1 MTTNVTVIA
10 AHPDDEVLGMGGTL
24 ARHRAMGDRVCILF
38 LSDGV
43 TGRDVV
49 YDPVKRADEIA
60 ARRKA
65 AEACAELI
73 GVESVEFESYPNL
86 RMDCESLL
94 DVTQR
99 IETRLEQWD
108 AEIVYTHHSSD
119 TNIDHRVTF
128 DATLVA
134 CRPIPGRSIRSIRCF
149 ELGSSTD
156 YSVPSLGHPFEPNLF
171 IDISDY
177 LDIRRQ
183 MLEYYD
189 FEMRA
194 APFPRSLEILDAHVT
209 VRGSQVGLATAEAFM
224 EIRRIIR

>member
-1 MTTNVTVIA
+1 M
-10 AHPDDEVLGMGGTL
+10 
-24 ARHRAMGDRVCILF
+24 
-38 LSDGV
+38 
-43 TGRDVV
+43 
-49 YDPVKRADEIA
+49 KRADEIA

>member
-10 AHPDDEVLGMGGTL
+10 AHPDDEVLGMSGTL

-38 LSDGV
+38 MSDGV

-49 YDPVKRADEIA
+49 YDPVKRADEIE

-65 AEACAELI
+65 AQASADLI
-73 GVESVEFESYPNL
+73 GVESIEFEGYPNL
-86 RMDCESLL
+86 RMDRESLL

-99 IETRLEQWD
+99 IEKRLERWD
-108 AEIVYTHHSSD
+108 AEIVYTHHASD
-119 TNIDHRVTF
+119 VNIDHRVTF

-134 CRPIPGRSIRSIRCF
+134 CRPVPGRSIRSIRCF
-149 ELGSSTD
+149 ELGASTD
-156 YSVPSLGHPFEPNLF
+156 YSVPTLGHPFEPNLF

-183 MLEYYD
+183 MIECYD
-189 FEMRA
+189 FEMRP
-194 APFPRSLEILDAHVT
+194 APFPRSQKILDANVT
-209 VRGSQVGLATAEAFM
+209 VRGSQVGLDAAEAFM